1 MMVAFEWD
9 PQDPNTVYGG
19 TDGGKL
25 YRSGDRGVTWEA
37 LPVAVGTVAVG
48 RAGGDQRIVRRL
60 TRAVLSSA
68 RYSRT
73 TLEPE
78 VRSCRRVATNGWP

>member
-37 LPVAVGTVAVG
+37 LPVEVGTVAVG
-48 RAGGDQRIVRRL
+48 AL
-60 TRAVLSSA
+60 AVA
-68 RYSRT
+68 
-73 TLEPE
+73 
-78 VRSCRRVATNGWP
+78 ND